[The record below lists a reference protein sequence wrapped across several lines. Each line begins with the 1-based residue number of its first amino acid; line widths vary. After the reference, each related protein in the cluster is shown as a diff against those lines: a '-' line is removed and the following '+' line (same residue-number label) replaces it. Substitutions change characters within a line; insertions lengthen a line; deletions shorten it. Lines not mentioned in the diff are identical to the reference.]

1 MSNKIKD
8 RDYREKEVKG
18 ILCEAEHMKYIPTN
32 VTVRMTSDKL
42 GQSLSLSAFN
52 VMIEIPLEEVEDII
66 VLAERGR
73 E

>member
-1 MSNKIKD
+1 MKLVSK
-8 RDYREKEVKG
+8 RDYREKDVKG

-52 VMIEIPLEEVEDII
+52 VMIEIPLEEVADII
-66 VLAERGR
+66 RVA
-73 E
+73 